1 MPKIGRMELRICTV
15 DFPRMKGKSRY
26 GRALRQCMCAA
37 VVLFAAACGGSD
49 PQPVGTVGHLKSYF
63 GGVASDDA
71 RATIVGRDT
80 LSAGGS
86 SADAAVA
93 MAFALMVSR
102 PDAAGPGGGGVCV
115 HYDNRKNKAETLEF
129 FPHLPIAVP
138 PKGRW
143 PALVPGSFRGLFAL
157 QARYGKLRWEQL
169 VQPAERAAR
178 FGWPISKGLIG
189 ALREHGRKGIR
200 DVRTQKLFTDS
211 KGNVLSSGQTIE
223 QFGLAGT
230 LGIIRGLGPGDFYSG
245 RLARVYLD
253 GVQEAGGWLTIEAM
267 RAYRPVW
274 KSTIQAEAGNHILH
288 FPNSKSLGTGLT
300 AGIWEQ
306 VGNKRGF
313 SSSDAAGQA
322 ALLTAA
328 ARNVGGAGGAEWAG
342 SGGSAGLFAMDI
354 TGNATSCVLTMNR
367 PFGRGV
373 MAGET
378 GIIQA
383 APAVAGTGLNIA
395 PVIMANHNVSQAY
408 LAATAAGDRYAGIAL
423 ASTLMHL
430 VDGKVA
436 PEEALAK
443 SRYAPGVGAAD
454 ILIEQSRSQ
463 KIRDELVQ
471 KGLQIFTRNSIGQVN
486 LMYCDRGIVIRPA
499 NCVVR
504 TDPRTA
510 AYGLNSE
517 L

>member
-1 MPKIGRMELRICTV
+1 MPKTGRIDLRICTIGS
-15 DFPRMKGKSRY
+15 PRVNRKSRY
-26 GRALRQCMCAA
+26 GRALRQCMSAA
-37 VVLFAAACGGSD
+37 VVFFAAACSGSD
-49 PQPVGTVGHLKSYF
+49 PQPVGTVGHVNSYF
-63 GGVASDDA
+63 GGVAADEA
-71 RATIVGRDT
+71 RAALVGRDA

-86 SADAAVA
+86 SADAAVS

-115 HYDNRKNKAETLEF
+115 HYDNQTNKAETLEF
-129 FPHLPIAVP
+129 FPHLPITVP

-157 QARYGKLRWEQL
+157 HARFGKLRWEQL

-178 FGWPISKGLIG
+178 FGWPVSKGLVG
-189 ALREHGRKGIR
+189 ALKEHGSKAIK
-200 DVRTQKLFTDS
+200 DIRTQKLFTDS
-211 KGNVLSSGQTIE
+211 KGKVLSSGQTVE

-230 LGIIRGLGPGDFYSG
+230 LGIIRSLGPGDFYSG
-245 RLARVYLD
+245 RLAQVYLS
-253 GVQEAGGWLTIEAM
+253 GVKEAGGWLTIEDL
-267 RAYRPVW
+267 RAYRPIW
-274 KSTIQAEAGNHILH
+274 KATVKTEAGNHILH
-288 FPNSKSLGTGLT
+288 FPFSKSLGTELT
-300 AGIWEQ
+300 TGIWEQ
-306 VGNKRGF
+306 VGNKKGF

-322 ALLTAA
+322 ALITAA
-328 ARNVGGAGGAEWAG
+328 ARNVGGAEWAG
-342 SGGSAGLFAMDI
+342 SGGSAGFFAMDI
-354 TGNATSCVLTMNR
+354 AGNATSCVVTMNR

-373 MAGET
+373 TAGET

-395 PVIMANHNVSQAY
+395 PVVMANHNVSQAY
-408 LAATAAGDRYAGIAL
+408 LAATAAGDRYAGVAL
-423 ASTLMHL
+423 ASALMHL
-430 VDGKVA
+430 IDGKVS

-443 SRYAPGVGAAD
+443 PRYAPGVGAAD
-454 ILIEQSRSQ
+454 VLLEQSQ
-463 KIRDELVQ
+463 APKILDELVR
-471 KGLQIFTRNSIGQVN
+471 KGLQTFTRKSIGQVN

-510 AYGLNSE
+510 AYGVNSE

>member
-1 MPKIGRMELRICTV
+1 M
-15 DFPRMKGKSRY
+15 S
-26 GRALRQCMCAA
+26 AA
-37 VVLFAAACGGSD
+37 VVLVAAACSGSY

-63 GGVASDDA
+63 GGVAADEA
-71 RATIVGRDT
+71 RAALVGRDA

-86 SADAAVA
+86 SADAAVS

-102 PDAAGPGGGGVCV
+102 PDAAAPGGGGVCV
-115 HYDNRKNKAETLEF
+115 HYDNKTNKAETLEF

-157 QARYGKLRWEQL
+157 HARFGKLRWEQL
-169 VQPAERAAR
+169 VQPAEHAAR
-178 FGWPISKGLIG
+178 FGWPISKELVG
-189 ALREHGRKGIR
+189 ALKEHGGKAIK

-211 KGNVLSSGQTIE
+211 KGNVLSLGQTVE
-223 QFGLAGT
+223 QVGLAGT
-230 LGIIRGLGPGDFYSG
+230 LGSIRGLGPGDFYSG
-245 RLARVYLD
+245 RLARVYLN
-253 GVQEAGGWLTIEAM
+253 GVKEAGGWLAIEDL
-267 RAYRPVW
+267 RAYRPAW
-274 KSTIQAEAGNHILH
+274 KATVQTEAGNHILH
-288 FPNSKSLGTGLT
+288 FPVSKALGTELT
-300 AGIWEQ
+300 TGIWEQ
-306 VGNKRGF
+306 IGNKRGF
-313 SSSDAAGQA
+313 LSSDAAGQA

-328 ARNVGGAGGAEWAG
+328 ARNVGGAGGAKWAG

-354 TGNATSCVLTMNR
+354 AGNATSCVLTMNR

-373 MAGET
+373 TAGET

-408 LAATAAGDRYAGIAL
+408 LAATAAGDRYAGVAL

-430 VDGKVA
+430 VDGNVS

-443 SRYAPGVGAAD
+443 PRYAPGVGAAD
-454 ILIEQSRSQ
+454 VLIEQSRSQ
-463 KIRDELVQ
+463 KNRGDLVR
-471 KGLQIFTRNSIGQVN
+471 KGLQTFTRKSIGQVN

-510 AYGLNSE
+510 AYGVNSE